1 MLFRDDIKAIADKAR
16 TKVFE
21 SCREDADV
29 IVSTDPGHV
38 GYLSGYRSVL
48 LDVDRS

>member
-21 SCREDADV
+21 SC
-29 IVSTDPGHV
+29 PGGRRRH
-38 GYLSGYRSVL
+38 RI
-48 LDVDRS
+48 D